1 MSAAGRGNFYA
12 VLGVSEW
19 ADDQEIQD
27 RIEAFKQASAVL
39 GDPKKRGEYD
49 RQRSKKRE
57 SVIIFSNDLFLS
69 MFKTRINIFLGTKT

>member
-1 MSAAGRGNFYA
+1 MSATGRVDFYA

-19 ADDQEIQD
+19 ADDQEVLD

-57 SVIIFSNDLFLS
+57 SVILFSNDLFLS
-69 MFKTRINIFLGTKT
+69 MFETRIDNLSILF